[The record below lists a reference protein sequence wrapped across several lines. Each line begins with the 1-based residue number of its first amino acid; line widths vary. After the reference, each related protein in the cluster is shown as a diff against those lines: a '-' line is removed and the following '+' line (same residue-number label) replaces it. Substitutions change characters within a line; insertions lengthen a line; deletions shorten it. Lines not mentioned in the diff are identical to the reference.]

1 MNIEELRLQLVLR
14 CLDQHKDVDRA
25 IEAALRLEGYILGS
39 HSEDEQQLAR
49 ADISSVKSRLAELGR
64 ADAAWGASERQGDD
78 QAKPAAETAMAAE
91 GCRKTGV
98 ASNGPGH
105 AGPVTPEPR
114 AGTAETASAPA
125 KKPGRGAGKKNRWTP
140 EAERILCEQ
149 WESGQPTERI
159 AAELGRTPASVR
171 ERARRLNLRRRKRY
185 RKDEPESDHR
195 GTMPR
200 PPAQASRKTGGENGQ
215 VATMSSW
222 RAASGNGTQAA
233 SRKAKFRRPRPFESK
248 PSPVAITELQEHRV
262 QRPEVTL
269 TTVINFVRSRD
280 YSVVRS
286 EDGEV
291 VVDGRRRFTTDEFI
305 EWANN
310 LRRQLRKPEFPCEV
324 LRAS

>member
-14 CLDQHKDVDRA
+14 CLDQHRDVDRA
-25 IEAALRLEGYILGS
+25 IEAALRLEGYILGG
-39 HSEDEQQLAR
+39 HSEDEQQVAR
-49 ADISSVKSRLAELGR
+49 ADISSVKSRLAELGQ
-64 ADAAWGASERQGDD
+64 ADAAWDVSERQGDD
-78 QAKPAAETAMAAE
+78 EAKPAAEAAAAE
-91 GCRKTGV
+91 GDRRSDV
-98 ASNGPGH
+98 ASNGSRRV
-105 AGPVTPEPR
+105 GPVTPEQR
-114 AGTAETASAPA
+114 AGAAEMASVPA

-222 RAASGNGTQAA
+222 RTTSGNGTQAA
-233 SRKAKFRRPRPFESK
+233 SRKAKFRRARPFESK

-310 LRRQLRKPEFPCEV
+310 LRRQLRKPEFPCEL